1 MKRHLAGVPVKKN
14 VCYNESWLV
23 KNDNQPCP
31 TLFSPCI
38 EGDSQCSHPTGKR
51 RRDTP
56 VIQELMNRADQ
67 RGFLTFEDVLEVLE
81 GDEGEDVVALE
92 ALLDELD
99 ELGIELRRADDRTAD
114 PILDD
119 SFEQEELRDPEIGDI
134 EAVSPDD
141 PVGLYFRQMAQEPLL
156 TAQDEIM
163 LARRIELGKDAQEW
177 LLRLRK
183 LSNDIQELRTV
194 MMTIRRTYQNIETQT
209 LLSRKSQE
217 VGLLTQIFEDAHH
230 LSARMAD
237 LPLDEELAYRLQ
249 HHTHNLESV
258 LPGTRQDYAWTETI
272 RETMNKGTLSNGAF
286 KAVDFAAS
294 LTGIECCTNIASV
307 MMEDGQAAREHLG
320 RANTRLVVSIA
331 KRYMGQGLPFPD
343 LIQEGNVGLMRAV
356 DKYDYRRGNRFS
368 TYATWWIRQA
378 ITRALAQKTRT
389 IRIPLHMTERIRQ
402 MYRTA
407 QNLEQKLGRRPTPEE
422 IAIEMDVQPDAIRS
436 MMDASQHA
444 IALERPVGDDGDSE
458 FGDFLEDQDTPSPV
472 ESATQNLLQETIE
485 EVLSELT
492 PRQSHILR
500 LRFGLGGGEP
510 HTLEEIA
517 NKFGLSR
524 ERIRQ
529 LEKEALRRLRHPRLA
544 HNLRDY
550 LH

>member
-1 MKRHLAGVPVKKN
+1 MIQVLVDLADKRG
-14 VCYNESWLV
+14 YI
-23 KNDNQPCP
+23 
-31 TLFSPCI
+31 TY
-38 EGDSQCSHPTGKR
+38 
-51 RRDTP
+51 
-56 VIQELMNRADQ
+56 
-67 RGFLTFEDVLEVLE
+67 EDVLEILE
-81 GDEGEDVVALE
+81 DDGEDRINLKNI
-92 ALLDELD
+92 LYELD
-99 ELGIELRRADDRTAD
+99 SLGIELRKSNDSKNDKDLSDHTEQDFDDRELLHD
-114 PILDD
+114 PSATDMGTI
-119 SFEQEELRDPEIGDI
+119 S
-134 EAVSPDD
+134 SDD

-156 TAQDEIM
+156 TAADEID
-163 LARRIELGKDAQEW
+163 LAKRIERGLKANERLGQPDVMEKTERW
-177 LLRLRK
+177 RRHLR
-183 LSNDIQELRTV
+183 
-194 MMTIRRTYQNIETQT
+194 
-209 LLSRKSQE
+209 
-217 VGLLTQIFEDAHH
+217 H
-230 LSARMAD
+230 LV
-237 LPLDEELAYRLQ
+237 Y
-249 HHTHNLESV
+249 
-258 LPGTRQDYAWTETI
+258 
-272 RETMNKGTLSNGAF
+272 
-286 KAVDFAAS
+286 
-294 LTGIECCTNIASV
+294 
-307 MMEDGQAAREHLG
+307 DGQNAREHLG

-356 DKYDYRRGNRFS
+356 DKYDYARGNRFS

-407 QNLEQKLGRRPTPEE
+407 QDLEQSLGRRATTEE
-422 IAIEMDVQPDAIRS
+422 IAESMDLPADTVRA

-458 FGDFLEDQDTPSPV
+458 FGDFIEDQDTPSPV
-472 ESATQNLLQETIE
+472 ESATQNLLEETIE
-485 EVLSELT
+485 EVLAELT

-529 LEKEALRRLRHPRLA
+529 LEKEALRRLRHPKLA

-550 LH
+550 LG

>member
-1 MKRHLAGVPVKKN
+1 
-14 VCYNESWLV
+14 
-23 KNDNQPCP
+23 
-31 TLFSPCI
+31 
-38 EGDSQCSHPTGKR
+38 
-51 RRDTP
+51 

-67 RGFLTFEDVLEVLE
+67 QGYVTFEDVLEIL
-81 GDEGEDVVALE
+81 GEDGDDVTAIE
-92 ALLDELD
+92 AVLDELD
-99 ELGIELRRADDRTAD
+99 ELGIELRQHDEQHFASLDNEDEFSAVEPLHD
-114 PILDD
+114 PNV
-119 SFEQEELRDPEIGDI
+119 GDI
-134 EAVSPDD
+134 NAVSADD

-156 TAQDEIM
+156 TADEEID
-163 LARRIELGKDAQEW
+163 LAKRIERGKDAAD
-177 LLRLRK
+177 K
-183 LSNDIQELRTV
+183 LGQLARGCNRTLKRELV
-194 MMTIRRTYQNIETQT
+194 
-209 LLSRKSQE
+209 
-217 VGLLTQIFEDAHH
+217 A
-230 LSARMAD
+230 
-237 LPLDEELAYRLQ
+237 
-249 HHTHNLESV
+249 LE
-258 LPGTRQDYAWTETI
+258 
-272 RETMNKGTLSNGAF
+272 F
-286 KAVDFAAS
+286 
-294 LTGIECCTNIASV
+294 
-307 MMEDGQAAREHLG
+307 DGQAAREHLG

-356 DKYDYRRGNRFS
+356 DKYDYKRGNRFS

-407 QNLEQKLGRRPTPEE
+407 QILEQSLGRRPTPEE
-422 IAIEMDVQPDAIRS
+422 IAAEMELPADAVRG

-458 FGDFLEDQDTPSPV
+458 FGDFIEDQDTPSPL
-472 ESATQNLLQETIE
+472 ESATQHLLQETIE

-529 LEKEALRRLRHPRLA
+529 LEKEALRRLRHPKLA

-550 LH
+550 LS

>member
-1 MKRHLAGVPVKKN
+1 M
-14 VCYNESWLV
+14 
-23 KNDNQPCP
+23 
-31 TLFSPCI
+31 
-38 EGDSQCSHPTGKR
+38 
-51 RRDTP
+51 
-56 VIQELMNRADQ
+56 IQELMSRAER
-67 RGFLTFEDVLEVLE
+67 RGYITFDDVLELLE
-81 GDEGEDVVALE
+81 DEVDETHS
-92 ALLDELD
+92 LDTILDQLD
-99 ELGIELRRADDRTAD
+99 ELGVEMRQDDAARDETED
-114 PILDD
+114 DDEFELDD
-119 SFEQEELRDPEIGDI
+119 ELVEATIGDI
-134 EAVSPDD
+134 NAVSADD

-156 TAQDEIM
+156 TALEEIE
-163 LARRIELGKDAQEW
+163 LAKRIELGKASLEKLQAI
-177 LLRLRK
+177 RK
-183 LSNDIQELRTV
+183 LERNATRPEL
-194 MMTIRRTYQNIETQT
+194 ICYI
-209 LLSRKSQE
+209 
-217 VGLLTQIFEDAHH
+217 
-230 LSARMAD
+230 
-237 LPLDEELAYRLQ
+237 
-249 HHTHNLESV
+249 
-258 LPGTRQDYAWTETI
+258 
-272 RETMNKGTLSNGAF
+272 
-286 KAVDFAAS
+286 
-294 LTGIECCTNIASV
+294 
-307 MMEDGQAAREHLG
+307 EDGQAAREHLG

-356 DKYDYRRGNRFS
+356 DKYDYKRGNRFS

-407 QNLEQKLGRRPTPEE
+407 QVLEQNLGRRPTPEE
-422 IAIEMDVQPDAIRS
+422 IAGEMDLPADTVRS

-458 FGDFLEDQDTPSPV
+458 FGDFIEDQDTPSPV
-472 ESATQNLLQETIE
+472 ESTTQHLLQETIE

-550 LH
+550 LS

>member
-1 MKRHLAGVPVKKN
+1 
-14 VCYNESWLV
+14 
-23 KNDNQPCP
+23 
-31 TLFSPCI
+31 
-38 EGDSQCSHPTGKR
+38 
-51 RRDTP
+51 
-56 VIQELMNRADQ
+56 VIQELVNRADR
-67 RGFLTFEDVLEVLE
+67 RGYVTFEDVLELLE
-81 GDEGEDVVALE
+81 ENGGEDTYSLEVV
-92 ALLDELD
+92 LDELD
-99 ELGIELRRADDRTAD
+99 ERGIELR
-114 PILDD
+114 
-119 SFEQEELRDPEIGDI
+119 QEETVSREEPEETEEEFDNDEDAPEPAIGDI
-134 EAVSPDD
+134 NAVSADD

-156 TAQDEIM
+156 TAIEEVN
-163 LARRIELGKDAQEW
+163 LAKRIEIGKQSQEKFE
-177 LLRLRK
+177 LLRRTERT
-183 LSNDIQELRTV
+183 QRAEL
-194 MMTIRRTYQNIETQT
+194 Q
-209 LLSRKSQE
+209 
-217 VGLLTQIFEDAHH
+217 GF
-230 LSARMAD
+230 
-237 LPLDEELAYRLQ
+237 
-249 HHTHNLESV
+249 
-258 LPGTRQDYAWTETI
+258 
-272 RETMNKGTLSNGAF
+272 
-286 KAVDFAAS
+286 VD
-294 LTGIECCTNIASV
+294 
-307 MMEDGQAAREHLG
+307 DGQAAREHLG

-356 DKYDYRRGNRFS
+356 DKYDYKRGNRFS

-407 QNLEQKLGRRPTPEE
+407 QVLEQNLGRRPTPEE
-422 IAIEMDVQPDAIRS
+422 IAIEMELPPENVRG

-458 FGDFLEDQDTPSPV
+458 FGDFIEDQDSPSPV
-472 ESATQNLLQETIE
+472 ESATQHLLQETIE

-550 LH
+550 LG

>member
-1 MKRHLAGVPVKKN
+1 
-14 VCYNESWLV
+14 
-23 KNDNQPCP
+23 
-31 TLFSPCI
+31 
-38 EGDSQCSHPTGKR
+38 
-51 RRDTP
+51 
-56 VIQELMNRADQ
+56 VIQELISRADQ
-67 RGFLTFEDVLEVLE
+67 RGYITFEDVLEVLE
-81 GDEGEDVVALE
+81 EDSDDVSTIQTIIY
-92 ALLDELD
+92 ELD
-99 ELGIELRRADDRTAD
+99 ELGIDLRHESEITEHGGVGEDTDIDFEPEEILQD
-114 PILDD
+114 PGV
-119 SFEQEELRDPEIGDI
+119 GDI
-134 EAVSPDD
+134 SAVSADD

-156 TAQDEIM
+156 TAQEEID
-163 LARRIELGKDAQEW
+163 LAKRIEIGKKAQERLERISTYDNHSDSW
-177 LLRLRK
+177 LLQMQRL
-183 LSNDIQELRTV
+183 L
-194 MMTIRRTYQNIETQT
+194 
-209 LLSRKSQE
+209 
-217 VGLLTQIFEDAHH
+217 
-230 LSARMAD
+230 
-237 LPLDEELAYRLQ
+237 
-249 HHTHNLESV
+249 
-258 LPGTRQDYAWTETI
+258 W
-272 RETMNKGTLSNGAF
+272 
-286 KAVDFAAS
+286 
-294 LTGIECCTNIASV
+294 
-307 MMEDGQAAREHLG
+307 DGQAAREHLG

-407 QNLEQKLGRRPTPEE
+407 QSLEQNLGRRPTPEE
-422 IAIEMDVQPDAIRS
+422 IADQMDLPAETIRG

-458 FGDFLEDQDTPSPV
+458 FGDFIEDQDSPSPV
-472 ESATQNLLQETIE
+472 ESATQHLLEETIE

-550 LH
+550 LG

>member
-1 MKRHLAGVPVKKN
+1 M
-14 VCYNESWLV
+14 
-23 KNDNQPCP
+23 
-31 TLFSPCI
+31 
-38 EGDSQCSHPTGKR
+38 
-51 RRDTP
+51 
-56 VIQELMNRADQ
+56 IQELINRADQ
-67 RGFLTFEDVLEVLE
+67 RGYLTFDDVLEVLE
-81 GDEGEDVVALE
+81 EDGDDGSTIESVLY
-92 ALLDELD
+92 ELD
-99 ELGIELRRADDRTAD
+99 ELGIELRQDNEPAGRLAMGDDPDMDFEPEEMLQD
-114 PILDD
+114 P
-119 SFEQEELRDPEIGDI
+119 SIGDI
-134 EAVSPDD
+134 NAVSADD

-156 TAQDEIM
+156 TANEEIT
-163 LARRIELGKDAQEW
+163 LAKRIEIGKKAWE
-177 LLRLRK
+177 RLNRPGAYEK
-183 LSNDIQELRTV
+183 YREAWIMRLE
-194 MMTIRRTYQNIETQT
+194 
-209 LLSRKSQE
+209 
-217 VGLLTQIFEDAHH
+217 
-230 LSARMAD
+230 RMVW
-237 LPLDEELAYRLQ
+237 E
-249 HHTHNLESV
+249 
-258 LPGTRQDYAWTETI
+258 
-272 RETMNKGTLSNGAF
+272 
-286 KAVDFAAS
+286 
-294 LTGIECCTNIASV
+294 
-307 MMEDGQAAREHLG
+307 GQSAREHLG

-356 DKYDYRRGNRFS
+356 DKYDYNRGNRFS

-402 MYRTA
+402 MYRIA
-407 QNLEQKLGRRPTPEE
+407 QSLEQSLGRRPTPEE
-422 IAIEMDVQPDAIRS
+422 IASEMDLESDAIRS

-458 FGDFLEDQDTPSPV
+458 FGDFIEDQDSPSPV
-472 ESATQNLLQETIE
+472 EAATQHLLEETIE

-550 LH
+550 LG

>member
-1 MKRHLAGVPVKKN
+1 MN
-14 VCYNESWLV
+14 
-23 KNDNQPCP
+23 
-31 TLFSPCI
+31 
-38 EGDSQCSHPTGKR
+38 
-51 RRDTP
+51 
-56 VIQELMNRADQ
+56 VIQELLLRADQ
-67 RGFLTFEDVLEVLE
+67 RGYITIDDVMEVLDE
-81 GDEGEDVVALE
+81 TGDD
-92 ALLDELD
+92 LLSVENLLYELD
-99 ELGIELRRADDRTAD
+99 ELGIELQKEGAD
-114 PILDD
+114 PSFTAGMDD
-119 SFEQEELRDPEIGDI
+119 YEAEFDGELLQDPEVGDLNVI
-134 EAVSPDD
+134 ASDD

-156 TAQDEIM
+156 NAPEEID
-163 LARRIELGKDAQEW
+163 LAKRIERGRQAEERMTKLDAPTKSDRWQ
-177 LLRLRK
+177 LHMK
-183 LSNDIQELRTV
+183 TF
-194 MMTIRRTYQNIETQT
+194 IR
-209 LLSRKSQE
+209 
-217 VGLLTQIFEDAHH
+217 
-230 LSARMAD
+230 
-237 LPLDEELAYRLQ
+237 
-249 HHTHNLESV
+249 
-258 LPGTRQDYAWTETI
+258 
-272 RETMNKGTLSNGAF
+272 
-286 KAVDFAAS
+286 
-294 LTGIECCTNIASV
+294 
-307 MMEDGQAAREHLG
+307 DGQFAREHLG

-402 MYRTA
+402 MYRIA
-407 QNLEQKLGRRPTPEE
+407 QNIEQEMGRRPTPEE
-422 IAIEMDVQPDAIRS
+422 IADEMDLPIDTVRG

-458 FGDFLEDQDTPSPV
+458 FGDFIEDQETPSPV
-472 ESATQNLLQETIE
+472 ESATQHLLQETIE

-550 LH
+550 LG

>member
-1 MKRHLAGVPVKKN
+1 
-14 VCYNESWLV
+14 
-23 KNDNQPCP
+23 
-31 TLFSPCI
+31 
-38 EGDSQCSHPTGKR
+38 
-51 RRDTP
+51 
-56 VIQELMNRADQ
+56 MNRADQ
-67 RGFLTFEDVLEVLE
+67 RGYVTFEDVLELL
-81 GDEGEDVVALE
+81 DEDSDDVNAIE
-92 ALLDELD
+92 AVLDELD
-99 ELGIELRRADDRTAD
+99 ELGIELRQHEVESHDELDNPDDEFQPAETSHD
-114 PILDD
+114 PGV
-119 SFEQEELRDPEIGDI
+119 GDI
-134 EAVSPDD
+134 NAVSADD

-156 TAQDEIM
+156 TAEEEID
-163 LARRIELGKDAQEW
+163 LAKRIELGRSAAERLCDPTLPPTEREW
-177 LLRLRK
+177 LARL
-183 LSNDIQELRTV
+183 
-194 MMTIRRTYQNIETQT
+194 
-209 LLSRKSQE
+209 
-217 VGLLTQIFEDAHH
+217 
-230 LSARMAD
+230 
-237 LPLDEELAYRLQ
+237 
-249 HHTHNLESV
+249 
-258 LPGTRQDYAWTETI
+258 
-272 RETMNKGTLSNGAF
+272 
-286 KAVDFAAS
+286 VD
-294 LTGIECCTNIASV
+294 
-307 MMEDGQAAREHLG
+307 DGQAAREHLG

-356 DKYDYRRGNRFS
+356 DKYDYKRGNRFS

-407 QNLEQKLGRRPTPEE
+407 QVLEQSLGHRPTPEE
-422 IAIEMDVQPDAIRS
+422 IAKEMELPPESVRG

-458 FGDFLEDQDTPSPV
+458 FGDFIEDQDSPSPV
-472 ESATQNLLQETIE
+472 EAATQHLLQETIE

-550 LH
+550 LS

>member
-1 MKRHLAGVPVKKN
+1 VALCYLIHAVNDLPAPFLLLVPENRLRQLLKEAIN
-14 VCYNESWLV
+14 
-23 KNDNQPCP
+23 
-31 TLFSPCI
+31 
-38 EGDSQCSHPTGKR
+38 
-51 RRDTP
+51 P
-56 VIQELMNRADQ
+56 VIQELMNRADR
-67 RGFLTFEDVLEVLE
+67 RGYVTFEDVLEVLE
-81 GDEGEDVVALE
+81 EDGDDVTTLE
-92 ALLDELD
+92 SILDELD
-99 ELGIELRRADDRTAD
+99 ELGIELR
-114 PILDD
+114 
-119 SFEQEELRDPEIGDI
+119 QEEVARDEIDEVEEEFELEGEEVQDPGIGDI
-134 EAVSPDD
+134 NAVSADD

-156 TAQDEIM
+156 TASEEVD
-163 LARRIELGKDAQEW
+163 LAKRIELGKEAQMK
-177 LLRLRK
+177 LHALRRLDR
-183 LSNDIQELRTV
+183 SQRMEL
-194 MMTIRRTYQNIETQT
+194 QN
-209 LLSRKSQE
+209 
-217 VGLLTQIFEDAHH
+217 LTD
-230 LSARMAD
+230 
-237 LPLDEELAYRLQ
+237 
-249 HHTHNLESV
+249 
-258 LPGTRQDYAWTETI
+258 
-272 RETMNKGTLSNGAF
+272 
-286 KAVDFAAS
+286 
-294 LTGIECCTNIASV
+294 
-307 MMEDGQAAREHLG
+307 DGQAAREHLG

-356 DKYDYRRGNRFS
+356 DKYDYKRGNRFS

-407 QNLEQKLGRRPTPEE
+407 QVLEQNLGRRPTPEE
-422 IAIEMDVQPDAIRS
+422 IAAEMELPAESVRG

-458 FGDFLEDQDTPSPV
+458 FGDFIEDQDSPSPV
-472 ESATQNLLQETIE
+472 ESATQHLLQETIE

-500 LRFGLGGGEP
+500 LRFGLGGGDP

-550 LH
+550 LS

>member
-1 MKRHLAGVPVKKN
+1 M
-14 VCYNESWLV
+14 
-23 KNDNQPCP
+23 
-31 TLFSPCI
+31 
-38 EGDSQCSHPTGKR
+38 
-51 RRDTP
+51 
-56 VIQELMNRADQ
+56 IQELLNRAEQ
-67 RGFLTFEDVLEVLE
+67 RGYLTYDDILDVLEEE
-81 GDEGEDVVALE
+81 GDDPNTVDAIIY
-92 ALLDELD
+92 ELD
-99 ELGIELRRADDRTAD
+99 ELGIELRHEGESVRLQDDFD
-114 PILDD
+114 LEFEPEDILNEPD
-119 SFEQEELRDPEIGDI
+119 LGDI
-134 EAVSPDD
+134 NAVSPDD

-156 TAQDEIM
+156 TATDEID
-163 LARRIELGKDAQEW
+163 LARRIELGKKALERLNRPGARQRHTSEW
-177 LLRLRK
+177 IKICER
-183 LSNDIQELRTV
+183 I
-194 MMTIRRTYQNIETQT
+194 I
-209 LLSRKSQE
+209 
-217 VGLLTQIFEDAHH
+217 H
-230 LSARMAD
+230 
-237 LPLDEELAYRLQ
+237 
-249 HHTHNLESV
+249 
-258 LPGTRQDYAWTETI
+258 
-272 RETMNKGTLSNGAF
+272 
-286 KAVDFAAS
+286 
-294 LTGIECCTNIASV
+294 
-307 MMEDGQAAREHLG
+307 DGQAAREHLG

-356 DKYDYRRGNRFS
+356 DKYDYTRGNRFS

-407 QNLEQKLGRRPTPEE
+407 QALEQSIGRRPSPEE
-422 IAIEMDVQPDAIRS
+422 IAAEMDMPADAIRS

-458 FGDFLEDQDTPSPV
+458 FGDFIEDQDSPSPV
-472 ESATQNLLQETIE
+472 ESATQHLLEETIE
-485 EVLSELT
+485 EVLAELT

-550 LH
+550 LG

>member
-1 MKRHLAGVPVKKN
+1 L
-14 VCYNESWLV
+14 
-23 KNDNQPCP
+23 
-31 TLFSPCI
+31 
-38 EGDSQCSHPTGKR
+38 
-51 RRDTP
+51 
-56 VIQELMNRADQ
+56 IQELMNRADQ
-67 RGFLTFEDVLEVLE
+67 RGYLTFDDVLELLDE
-81 GDEGEDVVALE
+81 EGEDANTVE
-92 ALLDELD
+92 NLLFELD
-99 ELGIELRRADDRTAD
+99 ELGIEVRQESDQPLRGGLALAEEIEMEFEPEEMPQD
-114 PILDD
+114 PGV
-119 SFEQEELRDPEIGDI
+119 GDI
-134 EAVSPDD
+134 NAVSADD

-156 TAQDEIM
+156 TAQEEIE
-163 LARRIELGKDAQEW
+163 LAKRIEMGKEA
-177 LLRLRK
+177 RLSVGRPGASELNG
-183 LSNDIQELRTV
+183 LSWVASMER
-194 MMTIRRTYQNIETQT
+194 M
-209 LLSRKSQE
+209 
-217 VGLLTQIFEDAHH
+217 IFE
-230 LSARMAD
+230 
-237 LPLDEELAYRLQ
+237 
-249 HHTHNLESV
+249 
-258 LPGTRQDYAWTETI
+258 
-272 RETMNKGTLSNGAF
+272 
-286 KAVDFAAS
+286 
-294 LTGIECCTNIASV
+294 
-307 MMEDGQAAREHLG
+307 GQNAREHLG

-356 DKYDYRRGNRFS
+356 DKYDYKRGNRFS

-407 QNLEQKLGRRPTPEE
+407 QNLEQSLGRRPSPEE
-422 IAIEMDVQPDAIRS
+422 IAFEMDLPADSVRG

-458 FGDFLEDQDTPSPV
+458 FGDFIEDQDSPSPV
-472 ESATQNLLQETIE
+472 ESATQHLLQETIE

-529 LEKEALRRLRHPRLA
+529 LEKEALRSLRHPRLA
-544 HNLRDY
+544 LNLRDY
-550 LH
+550 LG

>member
-1 MKRHLAGVPVKKN
+1 
-14 VCYNESWLV
+14 
-23 KNDNQPCP
+23 
-31 TLFSPCI
+31 
-38 EGDSQCSHPTGKR
+38 
-51 RRDTP
+51 
-56 VIQELMNRADQ
+56 VIQELLIRAEQ
-67 RGFLTFEDVLEVLE
+67 RGYLTFDDVLE
-81 GDEGEDVVALE
+81 ALE
-92 ALLDELD
+92 DDNDDLNSIESILYELD
-99 ELGIELRRADDRTAD
+99 ELGIELQKEGEDNSSDDDDGSD
-114 PILDD
+114 PDVPISKPLK
-119 SFEQEELRDPEIGDI
+119 DPTVGDI
-134 EAVSPDD
+134 AAISSDD

-156 TAQDEIM
+156 TAQDEID
-163 LARRIELGKDAQEW
+163 LAKRIERGYKAQERADREDSGTKSRRW
-177 LLRLRK
+177 HQSMRRL
-183 LSNDIQELRTV
+183 
-194 MMTIRRTYQNIETQT
+194 
-209 LLSRKSQE
+209 
-217 VGLLTQIFEDAHH
+217 IF
-230 LSARMAD
+230 
-237 LPLDEELAYRLQ
+237 
-249 HHTHNLESV
+249 
-258 LPGTRQDYAWTETI
+258 
-272 RETMNKGTLSNGAF
+272 
-286 KAVDFAAS
+286 
-294 LTGIECCTNIASV
+294 
-307 MMEDGQAAREHLG
+307 DGQSAREHLG

-402 MYRTA
+402 MYRIA
-407 QNLEQKLGRRPTPEE
+407 QDLEQVHGRRATPEE
-422 IAIEMDVQPDAIRS
+422 IAEAMDLPADTVRA

-444 IALERPVGDDGDSE
+444 IALERPVGEDGDSE
-458 FGDFLEDQDTPSPV
+458 FGDFIEDQDTPSPV
-472 ESATQNLLQETIE
+472 DSATQNLLEETIE
-485 EVLSELT
+485 EVLTELT

-550 LH
+550 LG

>member
-1 MKRHLAGVPVKKN
+1 
-14 VCYNESWLV
+14 
-23 KNDNQPCP
+23 
-31 TLFSPCI
+31 
-38 EGDSQCSHPTGKR
+38 
-51 RRDTP
+51 

-67 RGFLTFEDVLEVLE
+67 RGYVTFEDVIEFMEDDNDTVTSLESVLY
-81 GDEGEDVVALE
+81 
-92 ALLDELD
+92 ELD
-99 ELGIELRRADDRTAD
+99 ELGIEIRRDGDENN
-114 PILDD
+114 ILNVGEDTEGD
-119 SFEQEELRDPEIGDI
+119 FEPEELIQDPNVGDI
-134 EAVSPDD
+134 SAVSADD

-156 TAQDEIM
+156 TAQEEIE
-163 LARRIELGKDAQEW
+163 LAKRIEMGKKAYE
-177 LLRLRK
+177 R
-183 LSNDIQELRTV
+183 
-194 MMTIRRTYQNIETQT
+194 
-209 LLSRKSQE
+209 LSRPS
-217 VGLLTQIFEDAHH
+217 
-230 LSARMAD
+230 
-237 LPLDEELAYRLQ
+237 
-249 HHTHNLESV
+249 THENY
-258 LPGTRQDYAWTETI
+258 TDNW
-272 RETMNKGTLSNGAF
+272 
-286 KAVDFAAS
+286 
-294 LTGIECCTNIASV
+294 IENIQRIIA
-307 MMEDGQAAREHLG
+307 DGQYAREHLG

-356 DKYDYRRGNRFS
+356 DKYDYNRGNRFS

-402 MYRTA
+402 MYRIA
-407 QNLEQKLGRRPTPEE
+407 QTLEQELGRRPTPEE
-422 IAIEMDVQPDAIRS
+422 IAKEMDLPADAVRG

-458 FGDFLEDQDTPSPV
+458 FGDFIEDQDSPSPV
-472 ESATQNLLQETIE
+472 EAATQHLLEETIE

-550 LH
+550 LG

>member
-1 MKRHLAGVPVKKN
+1 M
-14 VCYNESWLV
+14 
-23 KNDNQPCP
+23 
-31 TLFSPCI
+31 
-38 EGDSQCSHPTGKR
+38 
-51 RRDTP
+51 
-56 VIQELMNRADQ
+56 IQELINRADQ
-67 RGFLTFEDVLEVLE
+67 RGYLTYDDVLEVLE
-81 GDEGEDVVALE
+81 EDQDDASAIE
-92 ALLDELD
+92 AILYELD
-99 ELGIELRRADDRTAD
+99 ELGVELRQNVESNERVGVGEDTDIDFEPEEVLKD
-114 PILDD
+114 PN
-119 SFEQEELRDPEIGDI
+119 IGDI
-134 EAVSPDD
+134 NAVSSDD

-156 TAQDEIM
+156 TAVDEID
-163 LARRIELGKDAQEW
+163 LAKRIERGKRAAERIKTPG
-177 LLRLRK
+177 LREK
-183 LSNDIQELRTV
+183 YGDYWV
-194 MMTIRRTYQNIETQT
+194 M
-209 LLSRKSQE
+209 
-217 VGLLTQIFEDAHH
+217 
-230 LSARMAD
+230 RM
-237 LPLDEELAYRLQ
+237 ERI
-249 HHTHNLESV
+249 
-258 LPGTRQDYAWTETI
+258 I
-272 RETMNKGTLSNGAF
+272 RE
-286 KAVDFAAS
+286 
-294 LTGIECCTNIASV
+294 
-307 MMEDGQAAREHLG
+307 GQAAREHLG

-356 DKYDYRRGNRFS
+356 DKYDYNRGNRFS

-407 QNLEQKLGRRPTPEE
+407 QNLEQSLGRRPTPEE
-422 IAIEMDVQPDAIRS
+422 IAEQMDLPADAIRG

-458 FGDFLEDQDTPSPV
+458 FGDFIEDQDSPSPV
-472 ESATQNLLQETIE
+472 EAATQHLLEETIE

-550 LH
+550 LG

>member
-1 MKRHLAGVPVKKN
+1 M
-14 VCYNESWLV
+14 
-23 KNDNQPCP
+23 
-31 TLFSPCI
+31 
-38 EGDSQCSHPTGKR
+38 
-51 RRDTP
+51 
-56 VIQELMNRADQ
+56 IQELMTRADE
-67 RGFLTFEDVLEVLE
+67 RGYITLEDVLEVLE
-81 GDEGEDVVALE
+81 EDDSEEHSLE
-92 ALLDELD
+92 LILYELD
-99 ELGIELRRADDRTAD
+99 ELGIELRHESESPNKLGLSDDIEFDFEPEEMLHD
-114 PILDD
+114 P
-119 SFEQEELRDPEIGDI
+119 SIGDI
-134 EAVSPDD
+134 SAVSSDD

-156 TAQDEIM
+156 TAEEEIE
-163 LARRIELGKDAQEW
+163 LAKRIEIGRRAQA
-177 LLRLRK
+177 RLNSEEAAQR
-183 LSNDIQELRTV
+183 SNRWRQQ
-194 MMTIRRTYQNIETQT
+194 M
-209 LLSRKSQE
+209 K
-217 VGLLTQIFEDAHH
+217 
-230 LSARMAD
+230 
-237 LPLDEELAYRLQ
+237 RLMQ
-249 HHTHNLESV
+249 
-258 LPGTRQDYAWTETI
+258 
-272 RETMNKGTLSNGAF
+272 
-286 KAVDFAAS
+286 
-294 LTGIECCTNIASV
+294 
-307 MMEDGQAAREHLG
+307 DGQAAREHLG

-407 QNLEQKLGRRPTPEE
+407 QNLEQALGRRPTPEE
-422 IAIEMDVQPDAIRS
+422 IADEMGLPAETVRS

-444 IALERPVGDDGDSE
+444 IALERPVGEDGDSE
-458 FGDFLEDQDTPSPV
+458 FGDFIEDLDTPSPADT
-472 ESATQNLLQETIE
+472 ATKHLLQETIE

-529 LEKEALRRLRHPRLA
+529 LEKEALRRLRHPRVA
-544 HNLRDY
+544 HTLRDY
-550 LH
+550 LG

>member
-1 MKRHLAGVPVKKN
+1 L
-14 VCYNESWLV
+14 
-23 KNDNQPCP
+23 
-31 TLFSPCI
+31 
-38 EGDSQCSHPTGKR
+38 
-51 RRDTP
+51 
-56 VIQELMNRADQ
+56 IQELMNRADQ
-67 RGFLTFEDVLEVLE
+67 RGYLTFDDVLELLDE
-81 GDEGEDVVALE
+81 EGEDANTVE
-92 ALLDELD
+92 NLLFELD
-99 ELGIELRRADDRTAD
+99 ELGIEVRQESDQPLRGGVVLAEEIEMEFEPEEMPQD
-114 PILDD
+114 PGV
-119 SFEQEELRDPEIGDI
+119 GDI
-134 EAVSPDD
+134 NAVSADD

-156 TAQDEIM
+156 TAQEEIE
-163 LARRIELGKDAQEW
+163 LAKRIEIGKEARHS
-177 LLRLRK
+177 LLAPGASELNGMSWVSTMDRLVF
-183 LSNDIQELRTV
+183 EG
-194 MMTIRRTYQNIETQT
+194 QN
-209 LLSRKSQE
+209 
-217 VGLLTQIFEDAHH
+217 
-230 LSARMAD
+230 
-237 LPLDEELAYRLQ
+237 
-249 HHTHNLESV
+249 
-258 LPGTRQDYAWTETI
+258 
-272 RETMNKGTLSNGAF
+272 
-286 KAVDFAAS
+286 
-294 LTGIECCTNIASV
+294 
-307 MMEDGQAAREHLG
+307 AREHLG

-356 DKYDYRRGNRFS
+356 DKYDYKRGNRFS

-407 QNLEQKLGRRPTPEE
+407 QNLEQSLGRRPSPEE
-422 IAIEMDVQPDAIRS
+422 IAFEMDLPADSVRG

-458 FGDFLEDQDTPSPV
+458 FGDFIEDQDSPSPV
-472 ESATQNLLQETIE
+472 ESATQHLLQETIE

-529 LEKEALRRLRHPRLA
+529 LEKEALRSLRHPRLA
-544 HNLRDY
+544 LNLRDY
-550 LH
+550 LG

>member
-1 MKRHLAGVPVKKN
+1 M
-14 VCYNESWLV
+14 
-23 KNDNQPCP
+23 
-31 TLFSPCI
+31 
-38 EGDSQCSHPTGKR
+38 
-51 RRDTP
+51 
-56 VIQELMNRADQ
+56 IQELLIRADQ
-67 RGFLTFEDVLEVLE
+67 RGYVTFEDVLEVLDE
-81 GDEGEDVVALE
+81 DGDDANALE
-92 ALLDELD
+92 ALLYELD
-99 ELGIELRRADDRTAD
+99 ELGIELRQESESPDRLMLGDDMDMEFEPEEILQD
-114 PILDD
+114 PGV
-119 SFEQEELRDPEIGDI
+119 GDI
-134 EAVSPDD
+134 NAVSADD

-156 TAQDEIM
+156 TAQEEID
-163 LARRIELGKDAQEW
+163 LAKRIEIGKQARET
-177 LLRLRK
+177 LERV
-183 LSNDIQELRTV
+183 RT
-194 MMTIRRTYQNIETQT
+194 TN
-209 LLSRKSQE
+209 
-217 VGLLTQIFEDAHH
+217 
-230 LSARMAD
+230 
-237 LPLDEELAYRLQ
+237 ELANDAWFNNLDRLE
-249 HHTHNLESV
+249 L
-258 LPGTRQDYAWTETI
+258 
-272 RETMNKGTLSNGAF
+272 
-286 KAVDFAAS
+286 
-294 LTGIECCTNIASV
+294 
-307 MMEDGQAAREHLG
+307 DGQSAREHLG

-356 DKYDYRRGNRFS
+356 DKYDYKRGNRFS

-407 QNLEQKLGRRPTPEE
+407 QSLEQSLGRRPSPEE
-422 IAIEMDVQPDAIRS
+422 IAAEMELPADSIRS

-458 FGDFLEDQDTPSPV
+458 FGDFIEDIDSPSPV
-472 ESATQNLLQETIE
+472 EAATQHLLQETIE

-550 LH
+550 LS

>member
-1 MKRHLAGVPVKKN
+1 MTHVHFYGI
-14 VCYNESWLV
+14 SF
-23 KNDNQPCP
+23 NQ
-31 TLFSPCI
+31 
-38 EGDSQCSHPTGKR
+38 GK
-51 RRDTP
+51 TT
-56 VIQELMNRADQ
+56 VIQELLNRAVQ
-67 RGFLTFEDVLEVLE
+67 QGYVTFDDVIEVLE
-81 GDEGEDVVALE
+81 DDGEDIASIE
-92 ALLDELD
+92 SLLYELD
-99 ELGIELRRADDRTAD
+99 ELGIDLQKEGTDSSLEEEIDDDFDEHESVKD
-114 PILDD
+114 PVATV
-119 SFEQEELRDPEIGDI
+119 GDI
-134 EAVSPDD
+134 AAISSDD

-156 TAQDEIM
+156 TAQDEID
-163 LARRIELGKDAQEW
+163 LAKRIERGRKAKERIERPDAIS
-177 LLRLRK
+177 K
-183 LSNDIQELRTV
+183 
-194 MMTIRRTYQNIETQT
+194 
-209 LLSRKSQE
+209 
-217 VGLLTQIFEDAHH
+217 
-230 LSARMAD
+230 SARWFHHIQ
-237 LPLDEELAYRLQ
+237 RL
-249 HHTHNLESV
+249 
-258 LPGTRQDYAWTETI
+258 I
-272 RETMNKGTLSNGAF
+272 F
-286 KAVDFAAS
+286 
-294 LTGIECCTNIASV
+294 
-307 MMEDGQAAREHLG
+307 DGQAAREHLG

-402 MYRTA
+402 MYRVA
-407 QNLEQKLGRRPTPEE
+407 QDLEQNKGRRPTPEE
-422 IAIEMDVQPDAIRS
+422 IAKEMDLPSEAVRG

-444 IALERPVGDDGDSE
+444 IALERPVGEDGDSE
-458 FGDFLEDQDTPSPV
+458 FGDFIEDQETPSPV
-472 ESATQNLLQETIE
+472 ESATQHLLEETIE

-544 HNLRDY
+544 HSLRDY
-550 LH
+550 LS

>member
-1 MKRHLAGVPVKKN
+1 M
-14 VCYNESWLV
+14 
-23 KNDNQPCP
+23 
-31 TLFSPCI
+31 
-38 EGDSQCSHPTGKR
+38 
-51 RRDTP
+51 
-56 VIQELMNRADQ
+56 IQELINRADQ
-67 RGFLTFEDVLEVLE
+67 RGYLTYDDVLEVIE
-81 GDEGEDVVALE
+81 EDGEDLAS
-92 ALLDELD
+92 LDSILYELD
-99 ELGIELRRADDRTAD
+99 ELGIELQKESEDMSAPRAD
-114 PILDD
+114 
-119 SFEQEELRDPEIGDI
+119 EEFNGDFGPNELLQDPEIGDLSAI
-134 EAVSPDD
+134 SSDD

-156 TAQDEIM
+156 TAIEEIE
-163 LARRIELGKDAQEW
+163 LAKRIERGSRAQDRVQRPDALQKSERW
-177 LLRLRK
+177 FRQMERL
-183 LSNDIQELRTV
+183 IQ
-194 MMTIRRTYQNIETQT
+194 
-209 LLSRKSQE
+209 
-217 VGLLTQIFEDAHH
+217 
-230 LSARMAD
+230 
-237 LPLDEELAYRLQ
+237 
-249 HHTHNLESV
+249 
-258 LPGTRQDYAWTETI
+258 
-272 RETMNKGTLSNGAF
+272 
-286 KAVDFAAS
+286 
-294 LTGIECCTNIASV
+294 
-307 MMEDGQAAREHLG
+307 DGQLAREHLG

-402 MYRTA
+402 MYRMA
-407 QNLEQKLGRRPTPEE
+407 QHLEQRMGRRPTLDE
-422 IAIEMDVQPDAIRS
+422 IADEMDLPIETIRN

-444 IALERPVGDDGDSE
+444 IALEKPVGDDGDSE
-458 FGDFLEDQDTPSPV
+458 FGDFIEDQDTPSPV
-472 ESATQNLLQETIE
+472 ESATQHLLQETIE

-550 LH
+550 L

>member
-1 MKRHLAGVPVKKN
+1 M
-14 VCYNESWLV
+14 
-23 KNDNQPCP
+23 
-31 TLFSPCI
+31 
-38 EGDSQCSHPTGKR
+38 
-51 RRDTP
+51 
-56 VIQELMNRADQ
+56 IQELINRANQ
-67 RGFLTFEDVLEVLE
+67 QGFVTLEDVLEALDE
-81 GDEGEDVVALE
+81 DGDDITAIDSILY
-92 ALLDELD
+92 ELD
-99 ELGIELRRADDRTAD
+99 ELGIELRQENETVERMLLPEEIEFEFEPEEILHD
-114 PILDD
+114 PG
-119 SFEQEELRDPEIGDI
+119 IGDI
-134 EAVSPDD
+134 NAVSADD

-156 TAQDEIM
+156 NAQEEIE
-163 LARRIELGKDAQEW
+163 LARRIEIGKHAREA
-177 LLRLRK
+177 LRRPNARELYSELWIAHMEK
-183 LSNDIQELRTV
+183 LV
-194 MMTIRRTYQNIETQT
+194 
-209 LLSRKSQE
+209 
-217 VGLLTQIFEDAHH
+217 F
-230 LSARMAD
+230 
-237 LPLDEELAYRLQ
+237 
-249 HHTHNLESV
+249 
-258 LPGTRQDYAWTETI
+258 
-272 RETMNKGTLSNGAF
+272 
-286 KAVDFAAS
+286 
-294 LTGIECCTNIASV
+294 
-307 MMEDGQAAREHLG
+307 DGQNAREHLG

-356 DKYDYRRGNRFS
+356 DKYDYKRGNRFS

-407 QNLEQKLGRRPTPEE
+407 QHLEQSLGRRPSPEE
-422 IAIEMDVQPDAIRS
+422 IAGEMEMSADHIRS

-458 FGDFLEDQDTPSPV
+458 FGDFIEDQDSPSPV
-472 ESATQNLLQETIE
+472 ESATQHLLQETIE
-485 EVLSELT
+485 NVLGELT

-550 LH
+550 LG

>member
-1 MKRHLAGVPVKKN
+1 M
-14 VCYNESWLV
+14 
-23 KNDNQPCP
+23 
-31 TLFSPCI
+31 
-38 EGDSQCSHPTGKR
+38 
-51 RRDTP
+51 
-56 VIQELMNRADQ
+56 IQELINRADQ
-67 RGFLTFEDVLEVLE
+67 RGFLTLDDVLEVL
-81 GDEGEDVVALE
+81 DEEADDSLTIE
-92 ALLDELD
+92 ALIYELD
-99 ELGIELRRADDRTAD
+99 ELGIEIRQDIDLDDRLS
-114 PILDD
+114 ISDD
-119 SFEQEELRDPEIGDI
+119 MEGDFEPEELLNDPSVGDI
-134 EAVSPDD
+134 TAVSADD

-156 TAQDEIM
+156 TAEEEIR
-163 LARRIELGKDAQEW
+163 LAKRIEIGKKAQE
-177 LLRLRK
+177 RLNRP
-183 LSNDIQELRTV
+183 S
-194 MMTIRRTYQNIETQT
+194 TYENYSEKWIYHMQ
-209 LLSRKSQE
+209 
-217 VGLLTQIFEDAHH
+217 
-230 LSARMAD
+230 
-237 LPLDEELAYRLQ
+237 RL
-249 HHTHNLESV
+249 V
-258 LPGTRQDYAWTETI
+258 R
-272 RETMNKGTLSNGAF
+272 
-286 KAVDFAAS
+286 
-294 LTGIECCTNIASV
+294 
-307 MMEDGQAAREHLG
+307 DGQRAREHLG

-356 DKYDYRRGNRFS
+356 DKYDYKRGNRFS

-402 MYRTA
+402 MYRIA
-407 QNLEQKLGRRPTPEE
+407 QSMEQSMGRRPSPEE
-422 IAIEMDVQPDAIRS
+422 IADEMDLPAETIRS

-458 FGDFLEDQDTPSPV
+458 FGDFIEDQESPSPV
-472 ESATQNLLQETIE
+472 ESATQHLLEETIE
-485 EVLSELT
+485 EVLSELS

-550 LH
+550 LG

>member
-1 MKRHLAGVPVKKN
+1 MTEVVSISDTPGGN
-14 VCYNESWLV
+14 V
-23 KNDNQPCP
+23 
-31 TLFSPCI
+31 I
-38 EGDSQCSHPTGKR
+38 
-51 RRDTP
+51 P

-67 RGFLTFEDVLEVLE
+67 RGYVTFEDVLELL
-81 GDEGEDVVALE
+81 DEDSDDVNAIE
-92 ALLDELD
+92 AVLDELD
-99 ELGIELRRADDRTAD
+99 ELGIELRQKKSVDDDDDLLSHDNELEAEEEAQD
-114 PILDD
+114 PGV
-119 SFEQEELRDPEIGDI
+119 GDI
-134 EAVSPDD
+134 NAVSADD

-156 TAQDEIM
+156 TAEEEIE
-163 LARRIELGKDAQEW
+163 LAKRIEAGREAMA
-177 LLRLRK
+177 K
-183 LSNDIQELRTV
+183 L
-194 MMTIRRTYQNIETQT
+194 
-209 LLSRKSQE
+209 QE
-217 VGLLTQIFEDAHH
+217 VDPD
-230 LSARMAD
+230 S
-237 LPLDEELAYRLQ
+237 EEAERLK
-249 HHTHNLESV
+249 E
-258 LPGTRQDYAWTETI
+258 I
-272 RETMNKGTLSNGAF
+272 
-286 KAVDFAAS
+286 
-294 LTGIECCTNIASV
+294 IA
-307 MMEDGQAAREHLG
+307 DGQLAREHLG

-356 DKYDYRRGNRFS
+356 DKYDYKRGNRFS

-407 QNLEQKLGRRPTPEE
+407 QVLEQTLGHRPTPEE
-422 IAIEMDVQPDAIRS
+422 IAKEMELPPESIRG

-458 FGDFLEDQDTPSPV
+458 FGDFIEDQDSPSPV
-472 ESATQNLLQETIE
+472 EAATQHLLQETIE

-550 LH
+550 LS

>member
-1 MKRHLAGVPVKKN
+1 VL
-14 VCYNESWLV
+14 
-23 KNDNQPCP
+23 
-31 TLFSPCI
+31 
-38 EGDSQCSHPTGKR
+38 
-51 RRDTP
+51 
-56 VIQELMNRADQ
+56 QELISRADQ
-67 RGFLTFEDVLEVLE
+67 RGYLTFDDVLEVLDDDE
-81 GDEGEDVVALE
+81 GDEINHLE
-92 ALLDELD
+92 NVLYELD
-99 ELGIELRRADDRTAD
+99 ELGIEIRQEGDKPVQLTT
-114 PILDD
+114 D
-119 SFEQEELRDPEIGDI
+119 SHESEFEPEELPQDPGIGDI
-134 EAVSPDD
+134 NAVSADD

-156 TAQDEIM
+156 TAQEEID
-163 LARRIELGKDAQEW
+163 LAKRIEFGKDARECLEGLDVTSRYTDAEIVHMQ
-177 LLRLRK
+177 RL
-183 LSNDIQELRTV
+183 
-194 MMTIRRTYQNIETQT
+194 
-209 LLSRKSQE
+209 
-217 VGLLTQIFEDAHH
+217 
-230 LSARMAD
+230 
-237 LPLDEELAYRLQ
+237 
-249 HHTHNLESV
+249 V
-258 LPGTRQDYAWTETI
+258 L
-272 RETMNKGTLSNGAF
+272 
-286 KAVDFAAS
+286 
-294 LTGIECCTNIASV
+294 
-307 MMEDGQAAREHLG
+307 DGQAAREHLG

-331 KRYMGQGLPFPD
+331 KRYMSQGLPFPD

-356 DKYDYRRGNRFS
+356 DKYDYKRGNRFS

-407 QNLEQKLGRRPTPEE
+407 QSLEQRLGRRPTPEE
-422 IAIEMDVQPDAIRS
+422 IAEAMELPTDSVRN

-444 IALERPVGDDGDSE
+444 VALERPVGEDGDSE
-458 FGDFLEDQDTPSPV
+458 FGDFIEDQDSPSPV
-472 ESATQNLLQETIE
+472 EAATQHLLQETIE

-550 LH
+550 LS

>member
-1 MKRHLAGVPVKKN
+1 
-14 VCYNESWLV
+14 
-23 KNDNQPCP
+23 
-31 TLFSPCI
+31 
-38 EGDSQCSHPTGKR
+38 
-51 RRDTP
+51 
-56 VIQELMNRADQ
+56 MNRADQ
-67 RGFLTFEDVLEVLE
+67 RGYVTFEDVLELL
-81 GDEGEDVVALE
+81 DEDSDDVSAIE
-92 ALLDELD
+92 AVLDELD
-99 ELGIELRRADDRTAD
+99 ELGIELRQKKSVDEDDLLSHDNELEA
-114 PILDD
+114 
-119 SFEQEELRDPEIGDI
+119 EEEARDPGVGDI
-134 EAVSPDD
+134 NAVSADD

-156 TAQDEIM
+156 TAEEEIE
-163 LARRIELGKDAQEW
+163 LAKRIEAGREALA
-177 LLRLRK
+177 K
-183 LSNDIQELRTV
+183 LSQIDPDSEEADALREIV
-194 MMTIRRTYQNIETQT
+194 
-209 LLSRKSQE
+209 
-217 VGLLTQIFEDAHH
+217 A
-230 LSARMAD
+230 
-237 LPLDEELAYRLQ
+237 
-249 HHTHNLESV
+249 
-258 LPGTRQDYAWTETI
+258 
-272 RETMNKGTLSNGAF
+272 
-286 KAVDFAAS
+286 
-294 LTGIECCTNIASV
+294 
-307 MMEDGQAAREHLG
+307 DGQLAREHLG

-356 DKYDYRRGNRFS
+356 DKYDYKRGNRFS

-407 QNLEQKLGRRPTPEE
+407 QVLEQTLGHRPTPEE
-422 IAIEMDVQPDAIRS
+422 IAKAMELPPESIRG

-458 FGDFLEDQDTPSPV
+458 FGDFIEDQDSPSPV
-472 ESATQNLLQETIE
+472 EAATQHLLQETIE

-550 LH
+550 LS

>member
-1 MKRHLAGVPVKKN
+1 
-14 VCYNESWLV
+14 
-23 KNDNQPCP
+23 
-31 TLFSPCI
+31 
-38 EGDSQCSHPTGKR
+38 
-51 RRDTP
+51 
-56 VIQELMNRADQ
+56 VIQELMTRADQ
-67 RGFLTFEDVLEVLE
+67 QGYVTFEDVLEIL
-81 GDEGEDVVALE
+81 GEDGDDVTAIE
-92 ALLDELD
+92 AVLDELD
-99 ELGIELRRADDRTAD
+99 ELGIELRQHDDENDFGGGLESDDEFGAEESMSD
-114 PILDD
+114 PNV
-119 SFEQEELRDPEIGDI
+119 GDI
-134 EAVSPDD
+134 NAVSADD

-156 TAQDEIM
+156 TAIEEID
-163 LARRIELGKDAQEW
+163 LAKRIERGKDAYDKLGQVSRNCNAT
-177 LLRLRK
+177 LRR
-183 LSNDIQELRTV
+183 EL
-194 MMTIRRTYQNIETQT
+194 
-209 LLSRKSQE
+209 
-217 VGLLTQIFEDAHH
+217 D
-230 LSARMAD
+230 
-237 LPLDEELAYRLQ
+237 
-249 HHTHNLESV
+249 
-258 LPGTRQDYAWTETI
+258 
-272 RETMNKGTLSNGAF
+272 
-286 KAVDFAAS
+286 S
-294 LTGIECCTNIASV
+294 LV
-307 MMEDGQAAREHLG
+307 EDGQYAREHLG

-356 DKYDYRRGNRFS
+356 DKYDYKRGNRFS

-407 QNLEQKLGRRPTPEE
+407 QVLEQNLGRRPTPEE
-422 IAIEMDVQPDAIRS
+422 IAKEMELPADAVRG

-458 FGDFLEDQDTPSPV
+458 FGDFIEDQDTPSPL
-472 ESATQNLLQETIE
+472 ESATQHLLQETIE

-529 LEKEALRRLRHPRLA
+529 LEKEALRRLRHPKLA

-550 LH
+550 LS

>member
-1 MKRHLAGVPVKKN
+1 M
-14 VCYNESWLV
+14 
-23 KNDNQPCP
+23 
-31 TLFSPCI
+31 
-38 EGDSQCSHPTGKR
+38 
-51 RRDTP
+51 
-56 VIQELMNRADQ
+56 IQELLNRADK
-67 RGFLTFEDVLEVLE
+67 RGYVTFDDVIELLEDE
-81 GDEGEDVVALE
+81 GDETQTLE
-92 ALLDELD
+92 SVLDELD
-99 ELGIELRRADDRTAD
+99 ELGIELRHEELQRDETDE
-114 PILDD
+114 LDD
-119 SFEQEELRDPEIGDI
+119 EYDAESEEIQEIGDI
-134 EAVSPDD
+134 NAVSADD

-156 TAQDEIM
+156 TAHEEVE
-163 LARRIELGKDAQEW
+163 LAKRIELGKAAAQQLE
-177 LLRLRK
+177 
-183 LSNDIQELRTV
+183 N
-194 MMTIRRTYQNIETQT
+194 N
-209 LLSRKSQE
+209 
-217 VGLLTQIFEDAHH
+217 
-230 LSARMAD
+230 AD
-237 LPLDEELAYRLQ
+237 LSPEERAQ
-249 HHTHNLESV
+249 LEA
-258 LPGTRQDYAWTETI
+258 LI
-272 RETMNKGTLSNGAF
+272 R
-286 KAVDFAAS
+286 
-294 LTGIECCTNIASV
+294 
-307 MMEDGQAAREHLG
+307 DGQAAREHLG

-356 DKYDYRRGNRFS
+356 DKYDYQRGNRFS

-407 QNLEQKLGRRPTPEE
+407 QALEQSLGRRPTPEE
-422 IAIEMDVQPDAIRS
+422 IAAEMDIPAENVRG

-458 FGDFLEDQDTPSPV
+458 FGDFIEDQDTPSPV
-472 ESATQNLLQETIE
+472 ESATQHLLQETIE

-500 LRFGLGGGEP
+500 LRFGLGGGDP

-544 HNLRDY
+544 HTLRDY
-550 LH
+550 LA

>member
-1 MKRHLAGVPVKKN
+1 MWVGLCSSQTN
-14 VCYNESWLV
+14 NEYLIS
-23 KNDNQPCP
+23 
-31 TLFSPCI
+31 
-38 EGDSQCSHPTGKR
+38 SQGK
-51 RRDTP
+51 TT
-56 VIQELMNRADQ
+56 VIQELLNRVEQ
-67 RGFLTFEDVLEVLE
+67 RGFITFDDVLEVLE
-81 GDEGEDVVALE
+81 EDGDDLTSIES
-92 ALLDELD
+92 LLHELD
-99 ELGIELRRADDRTAD
+99 ERGIDLQKEGKDNSAEENDTGFAGREAIKD
-114 PILDD
+114 P
-119 SFEQEELRDPEIGDI
+119 SIGDI
-134 EAVSPDD
+134 NAISSDD

-156 TAQDEIM
+156 TAAEEID
-163 LARRIELGKDAQEW
+163 LAKRIERGAKALERTESFDAKQ
-177 LLRLRK
+177 
-183 LSNDIQELRTV
+183 
-194 MMTIRRTYQNIETQT
+194 
-209 LLSRKSQE
+209 KSE
-217 VGLLTQIFEDAHH
+217 RWWHH
-230 LSARMAD
+230 LN
-237 LPLDEELAYRLQ
+237 RL
-249 HHTHNLESV
+249 TH
-258 LPGTRQDYAWTETI
+258 A
-272 RETMNKGTLSNGAF
+272 
-286 KAVDFAAS
+286 
-294 LTGIECCTNIASV
+294 
-307 MMEDGQAAREHLG
+307 GQAAREHLG

-402 MYRTA
+402 MYRIA
-407 QNLEQKLGRRPTPEE
+407 QTLEQSLGRRPTPEE
-422 IAIEMDVQPDAIRS
+422 IAEEMSLPSETVRA

-444 IALERPVGDDGDSE
+444 IALERPVGEDGDSE
-458 FGDFLEDQDTPSPV
+458 FGDFIEDQDTPSPV
-472 ESATQNLLQETIE
+472 DSATQNLLQETIE
-485 EVLSELT
+485 EVLGELT

-550 LH
+550 LG

>member
-1 MKRHLAGVPVKKN
+1 M
-14 VCYNESWLV
+14 
-23 KNDNQPCP
+23 
-31 TLFSPCI
+31 
-38 EGDSQCSHPTGKR
+38 
-51 RRDTP
+51 
-56 VIQELMNRADQ
+56 IQELINRADQ
-67 RGFLTFEDVLEVLE
+67 RGYLTYD
-81 GDEGEDVVALE
+81 DVVEVMEEDSDDLVSLE
-92 ALLDELD
+92 TILYELD
-99 ELGIELRRADDRTAD
+99 ELGIELQKEGE
-114 PILDD
+114 D
-119 SFEQEELRDPEIGDI
+119 STLLSSEEDSSSDYGDKELVQDPEIGDI
-134 EAVSPDD
+134 TAISSDD

-156 TAQDEIM
+156 NAQEEIDLAKRIERGKRAQDRVEYPD
-163 LARRIELGKDAQEW
+163 AKDRSDRWHRHME
-177 LLRLRK
+177 RL
-183 LSNDIQELRTV
+183 
-194 MMTIRRTYQNIETQT
+194 
-209 LLSRKSQE
+209 
-217 VGLLTQIFEDAHH
+217 IF
-230 LSARMAD
+230 
-237 LPLDEELAYRLQ
+237 
-249 HHTHNLESV
+249 
-258 LPGTRQDYAWTETI
+258 
-272 RETMNKGTLSNGAF
+272 
-286 KAVDFAAS
+286 
-294 LTGIECCTNIASV
+294 
-307 MMEDGQAAREHLG
+307 DGQLAREHLG

-402 MYRTA
+402 MYRIA
-407 QNLEQKLGRRPTPEE
+407 QNLEQQCGRRPTVEE
-422 IAIEMDVQPDAIRS
+422 IAAEMELPEETIRS

-458 FGDFLEDQDTPSPV
+458 FGDFIEDQDTPSPV
-472 ESATQNLLQETIE
+472 ESATQHLLEETIE

-550 LH
+550 L